1 MIIPAEQLA
10 PETLD
15 SIVREWLMRQGEDWG
30 LVDGGLDD
38 AIPQARARVLDGDL
52 VILWSET
59 EETLN
64 IMPRDEIRRSDQKE
78 AWEDQTPTGASDWDT
93 DQSGGS
99 GHDQ

>member
-1 MIIPAEQLA
+1 MIIPAEQLS

-38 AIPQARARVLDGDL
+38 AIPLARARVLKGDL

-64 IMPRDEIRRSDQKE
+64 IMPRDEVRRSDQKE
-78 AWEDQTPTGASDWDT
+78 AWEDQTPTSSGDWDM

-99 GHDQ
+99 DHDQ

>member
-38 AIPQARARVLDGDL
+38 AIPLARARVLDGDL

-64 IMPRDEIRRSDQKE
+64 IMPRDEVRRSDQKE
-78 AWEDQTPTGASDWDT
+78 AWEDQATTGSDERDM
-93 DQSGGS
+93 DQTGDYGQE
-99 GHDQ
+99 G

>member
-15 SIVREWLMRQGEDWG
+15 GIVREWLMRQGEDWG
-30 LVDGGLDD
+30 LVEGGIDD
-38 AIPQARARVLDGDL
+38 AIALARSRVLKGDL

-64 IMPRDEIRRSDQKE
+64 ILPRDEVRRSDQQE
-78 AWEDQTPTGASDWDT
+78 AR
-93 DQSGGS
+93 
-99 GHDQ
+99 

>member
-38 AIPQARARVLDGDL
+38 AIPLARARVLDGDL

-78 AWEDQTPTGASDWDT
+78 AWEDQATTGSDERDV
-93 DQSGGS
+93 DQTGDYSQEG
-99 GHDQ
+99 

>member
-1 MIIPAEQLA
+1 MIIPAEQLS

-38 AIPQARARVLDGDL
+38 AIPLARARVLDGDL

-64 IMPRDEIRRSDQKE
+64 ILPRDDVRRSDQKE
-78 AWEDQTPTGASDWDT
+78 AWEDQTPTRSGDWDM

-99 GHDQ
+99 DHDQ

>member
-15 SIVREWLMRQGEDWG
+15 SIVRDWLMRQGEDWG

-38 AIPQARARVLDGDL
+38 AIPLARARVLDGDL

-78 AWEDQTPTGASDWDT
+78 AWEDQATTGSDERDV
-93 DQSGGS
+93 DQTGDYSQEG
-99 GHDQ
+99 

>member
-30 LVDGGLDD
+30 LVEGGLED
-38 AIPQARARVLDGDL
+38 AVPQARARVLDGDL

-64 IMPRDEIRRSDQKE
+64 IMPRDEVRRSDRKE
-78 AWEDQTPTGASDWDT
+78 AWEDQTPASSADWDM

>member
-1 MIIPAEQLA
+1 MIIPAEELA

-30 LVDGGLDD
+30 LVEGGLDD
-38 AIPQARARVLDGDL
+38 AIPLARARVLKGDL

-64 IMPRDEIRRSDQKE
+64 ILPRDEVRRSDQKE
-78 AWEDQTPTGASDWDT
+78 AWEDQTGSGTGEHDR
-93 DQSGGS
+93 DQSG
-99 GHDQ
+99 DA